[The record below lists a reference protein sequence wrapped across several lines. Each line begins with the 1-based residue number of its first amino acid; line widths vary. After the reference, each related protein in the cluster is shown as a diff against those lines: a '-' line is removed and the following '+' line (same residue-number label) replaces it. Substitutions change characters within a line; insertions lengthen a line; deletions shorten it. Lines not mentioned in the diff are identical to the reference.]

1 MILRYDLLVNIA
13 WLGDEFENSLLKMIG
28 ESKSYEKKNIL
39 FFHKVP
45 MILSGVKNFTH
56 VKFPDCEDDLL
67 KCEFEVN
74 QIQKVSFL
82 YVFSDVSDFISFYTH
97 T

>member
-1 MILRYDLLVNIA
+1 MRYHLLVNIA
-13 WLGDEFENSLLKMIG
+13 WLGDEFEKSLLTMIG
-28 ESKSYEKKNIL
+28 DTKSYEKKNIL

-45 MILSGVKNFTH
+45 MILSGIKNFTH

-74 QIQKVSFL
+74 QLQKVSSL
-82 YVFSDVSDFISFYTH
+82 CSFSDVCDLISSYTL
-97 T
+97 